1 MLGNRSLK
9 YTQEYWAG
17 TFLIGKA
24 EEDRVESLAE
34 KGNGQDRR
42 QTKSKTKKRQ
52 DQVEMNRDLTFARFL
67 LELLFQVI

>member
-24 EEDRVESLAE
+24 EDRVESLAE
-34 KGNGQDRR
+34 KGNDQDRR
-42 QTKSKTKKRQ
+42 QTESKTKKRQ